1 MYGDI
6 YLSHFAKHL
15 RLAQCCKSTT
25 LQLKLENKNQS
36 KKQEKLRA
44 NDGRRVWWEDVT
56 DLPALWESVGAQSDC
71 KGVSQSPQSPV

>member
-1 MYGDI
+1 MENMYGDI

-25 LQLKLENKNQS
+25 LQLKLENKSQS

-44 NDGRRVWWEDVT
+44 NDGRRV
-56 DLPALWESVGAQSDC
+56 
-71 KGVSQSPQSPV
+71 